1 MSSTASV
8 DAVGAINGAVA
19 AVLALKTGLR
29 DSVISATA
37 LKAIQTVQDCL
48 SKGADAQGWRKQVD
62 WRGKGGGGAAPRSFG
77 VRNGGAGAPPPSGA
91 PYIPVKYT
99 SRFKAVEG
107 DDAVFMVIQDKLNKF
122 SPRNYK
128 ETHAFLCQILD
139 SGKTHFL
146 KEFMKTVFQ
155 KATREESICPH
166 YAHLLCELTSKYS
179 VLLVEM
185 VERYKAFGAIF
196 DDISEVASDDYKTLL
211 ETNSDKAYRK
221 GYAQFL
227 GELIKYNVLD
237 TSLFVTTLQSIIS
250 NIEVMSTNGAANSK
264 ATLDEYVACLQRI
277 MEAIKTERTAL
288 ALALRPALKERFY
301 APLAALSVKN
311 PALVGVSSRSR
322 FTIMGITDILKTF

>member
-8 DAVGAINGAVA
+8 DATGAINGAIA
-19 AVLALKTGLR
+19 AILALRTGLR
-29 DSVISATA
+29 DPVLTPTA
-37 LKAIQTVQDCL
+37 AKAIQMVHDCL
-48 SKGADAQGWRKQVD
+48 SKSTETQGWRKVGD
-62 WRGKGGGGAAPRSFG
+62 WRGGGKGAPRPF
-77 VRNGGAGAPPPSGA
+77 VARNGGAGASSAAAPA
-91 PYIPVKYT
+91 PYSPVKYT
-99 SRFKAVEG
+99 SHFKAVAG

-179 VLLVEM
+179 VLLAEM

-196 DDISEVASDDYKTLL
+196 DDISEVATNDYKTLL

-237 TSLFVTTLQSIIS
+237 TSLFVTTLQSIVS
-250 NIEVMSTNGAANSK
+250 NIEVMSINGAANVK

-277 MEAIKTERTAL
+277 MEAIKTERTAV
-288 ALALRPALKERFY
+288 ALALRPVLKERFY
-301 APLAALSVKN
+301 APLLALAAKN
-311 PALVGVSSRSR
+311 PVLTGVSSRSR
-322 FTIMGITDILKTF
+322 FTIMGITDSLTAF